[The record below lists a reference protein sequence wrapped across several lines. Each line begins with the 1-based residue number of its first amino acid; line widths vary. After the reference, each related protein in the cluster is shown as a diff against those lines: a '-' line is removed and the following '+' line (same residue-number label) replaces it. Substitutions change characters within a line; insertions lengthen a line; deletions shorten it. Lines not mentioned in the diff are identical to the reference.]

1 MEEQPEVPV
10 PMQKRRSIERTKT
23 GERNREIFAA
33 VEGGESVES
42 IAIRH
47 GLKPA
52 SVGMIIRTEKHLRAV
67 CPDPVYRALR
77 GEDA

>member
-1 MEEQPEVPV
+1 MH
-10 PMQKRRSIERTKT
+10 RLIERSKT

-33 VEGGESVES
+33 IEGGESVES
-42 IAIRH
+42 VAIRY

-52 SVGMIIRTEKHLRAV
+52 SVSTIIRTEKHLRAV
-67 CPDPVYRALR
+67 CPFPAYRALR